1 MGKVHVLKRHGI
13 PSAPMTRRLLIVCLF
28 IGALG
33 NAFPSAAQISPQ
45 TTNLSFIEDD
55 LTGRGCEARQQRPTW
70 LPAKRLG
77 CRRPPS
83 RIGNT
88 VTAIGMAS
96 AELQRREPHLG
107 GALTTALPRL
117 RRDDVV
123 GTMIRSG
130 DSIRYNRTYV
140 LSLSP
145 EQLIDHMWQI
155 AASLQSPY

>member
-1 MGKVHVLKRHGI
+1 MI
-13 PSAPMTRRLLIVCLF
+13 RRLLIACLF

-45 TTNLSFIEDD
+45 TTSLSFIEDD
-55 LTGRGCEARQQRPTW
+55 LVGMGCEARPQRPTW

-77 CRRPPS
+77 CRRPSS
-83 RIGNT
+83 RLGNA
-88 VTAIGMAS
+88 VAAIGMAS
-96 AELQRREPHLG
+96 AELLRREPHLG
-107 GALTTALPRL
+107 SALTAALPRL

-130 DSIRYNRTYV
+130 DSIRFNRTYV

-145 EQLIDHMWQI
+145 EQLLDHIWQI